1 MFKSKISAWGQMLTA
16 AAFLSASAASM
27 AQHDVAFSSEVG
39 QLGDAVVVTFTFTNT
54 GGTDSALEAR
64 ARISD
69 MTPFSS
75 VDASDICDT
84 STADFTSCTLNDT
97 NRLVVTATNFDPT
110 DPLVDFTGTV
120 VFNID
125 PGYGGALP
133 ETIDIEWNAPADA
146 GEFFTPTTSTDGS
159 VEIVAGPPA
168 VLDVT
173 PPSINFGTG
182 IAPTTLGP
190 ETVTIANAG
199 DPGAPD
205 LTINT
210 LSFSG
215 ADAGQF
221 SMVGGSCAATP
232 FDLAQ
237 GASCTVD
244 IELDANAVAVFNA
257 DFDVDSGVGADAVA
271 LTGEGTAG
279 PQSTLTITPDPMAF
293 GVVDLGNLP
302 VTDTF
307 VAENTGDAGSSLT
320 ISAFNYAGDAEFTV
334 VTDDCSGATL
344 NDGDTCS
351 VEIQF
356 DSAANGVFA
365 GTGSFASD
373 ANTGANQDIA
383 ITGEA
388 DSVANLVINPPFGPV
403 DLGLGAPGDVV
414 SANGSVENTG
424 SASGDFSC
432 VLGGPDAAVFSTTPD
447 PLVGPVAAG
456 DTADFTLSC
465 AIPTGAGEGDV
476 FNATLTCTG
485 DLDGTH
491 DLSCGASL
499 VPVIPVPTM
508 QPWALALFA
517 LMMLIVGGFSIRFFR
532 AS

>member
-1 MFKSKISAWGQMLTA
+1 
-16 AAFLSASAASM
+16 
-27 AQHDVAFSSEVG
+27 
-39 QLGDAVVVTFTFTNT
+39 
-54 GGTDSALEAR
+54 
-64 ARISD
+64 
-69 MTPFSS
+69 
-75 VDASDICDT
+75 
-84 STADFTSCTLNDT
+84 
-97 NRLVVTATNFDPT
+97 
-110 DPLVDFTGTV
+110 
-120 VFNID
+120 
-125 PGYGGALP
+125 
-133 ETIDIEWNAPADA
+133 
-146 GEFFTPTTSTDGS
+146 
-159 VEIVAGPPA
+159 
-168 VLDVT
+168 
-173 PPSINFGTG
+173 
-182 IAPTTLGP
+182 
-190 ETVTIANAG
+190 
-199 DPGAPD
+199 
-205 LTINT
+205 
-210 LSFSG
+210 
-215 ADAGQF
+215 
-221 SMVGGSCAATP
+221 
-232 FDLAQ
+232 
-237 GASCTVD
+237 
-244 IELDANAVAVFNA
+244 
-257 DFDVDSGVGADAVA
+257 
-271 LTGEGTAG
+271 
-279 PQSTLTITPDPMAF
+279 MAF

-508 QPWALALFA
+508 QPWALALFRPDDVDRRW
-517 LMMLIVGGFSIRFFR
+517 LQHPVLPGQLSQTIVLRQGFLPELSE
-532 AS
+532 